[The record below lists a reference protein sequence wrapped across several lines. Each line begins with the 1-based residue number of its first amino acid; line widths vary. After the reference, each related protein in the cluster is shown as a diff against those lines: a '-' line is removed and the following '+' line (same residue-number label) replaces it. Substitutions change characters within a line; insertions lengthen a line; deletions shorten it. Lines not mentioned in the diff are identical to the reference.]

1 MPQYVLTCLLC
12 PDTQTGRAIPI
23 PEGKSQ
29 LVAYQEHLME
39 RHLVCPQEVGQAL
52 LARATRVDSSTQAC
66 IRYKW
71 TLPDRRAWLRAEQLR
86 GLIVAGRVA
95 GHLADEFAAQVDLS
109 MDILAKLDAR
119 VVIGGSIPA
128 ALLRSLAEGAQVD
141 LALVEAY
148 LDAPPADGMFCCG
161 PGPQRPLEKEPFWKS
176 VSDSPWLTA
185 TQKER
190 WLVQV
195 DAEEKR

>member
-12 PDTQTGRAIPI
+12 PDKQTGRAIPI

-39 RHLVCPQEVGQAL
+39 RHLECPQEVGQAL

-66 IRYKW
+66 IQYEWR
-71 TLPDRRAWLRAEQLR
+71 LPDGRTWLRAEQLR

-95 GHLADEFAAQVDLS
+95 GHLADEFAVQVDLS

-128 ALLRSLAEGAQVD
+128 ALLLSLAEGAQVD

-148 LDAPPADGMFCCG
+148 LDAPPADGVFRCG
-161 PGPQRPLEKEPFWKS
+161 PGPQRPLGKEPFWKS

-185 TQKER
+185 THKER
-190 WLVQV
+190 WLAQV